1 MKDALIKLL
10 KSLGWTDTQIAALK
24 VEMDK
29 DAPDE
34 AAVMAL
40 KPEVETTITN
50 LVMADPAK
58 VKTIRDD
65 QFAKAL
71 TDVESKVKKEF
82 GLTFEETKDK
92 KLEEIITIAK
102 AKSVEGV
109 TKDKRDL
116 LEENV
121 ALKTENKKLKEEDLP
136 AEKKRIDQHIEQIE
150 LEQLLIADLG
160 NTEKRKLVVSVKGAL
175 PGIKAELDKRGL
187 TLKKKDKGYEILVKE
202 TGMPFKDDA
211 ANKLLNTDEIIDM
224 LATDLDYLQVSTP
237 APGGKKEIDTGKEK
251 KDDNN
256 KTINDNLGLSEA
268 EKNLAEIKATQA
280 ANKKP

>member
-1 MKDALIKLL
+1 MKDALVKLL
-10 KSLGWTDTQIAALK
+10 TNLGFSATQIAAMKAEL
-24 VEMDK
+24 DK

-34 AAVMAL
+34 AAVLAL
-40 KPEVETTITN
+40 KGEIETTLTN
-50 LVMADPAK
+50 LVMADPTK

-102 AKSVEGV
+102 TKSVEGV

-121 ALKTENKKLKEEDLP
+121 ALKNENKKLKEEDMP
-136 AEKKRIDQHIEQIE
+136 AVEKRVNEHIEQIE
-150 LEQLLIADLG
+150 LEQLLIADLS

-175 PGIKAELDKRGL
+175 PGIKAELASRGL
-187 TLKKKDKGYEILVKE
+187 ILKKKDKGYEILVKE

-211 ANKLLNTDEIIDM
+211 ANKILSNDELINVI
-224 LATDLDYLQVSTP
+224 AKDLDYLQESTP

-251 KDDNN
+251 KDEGKN
-256 KTINDNLGLSEA
+256 INTNLGLSEA
-268 EKNLAEIKATQA
+268 EQNLANIKAA
-280 ANKKP
+280 DSANKKP